1 MPLLDLFW
9 SMLWF
14 FLFFIWIWLLIS
26 LFADI
31 FRSDDLSGWGKAG
44 WTIFII
50 VLPFLGVLVYLIA
63 RGGSMT
69 ERAMKEAAAQER
81 AMREY
86 VQDVASSGSST
97 ADELAKLASLRD
109 RGLLTSDE
117 FDAQKAALLG
127 SASPPTMG

>member
-81 AMREY
+81 A
-86 VQDVASSGSST
+86 
-97 ADELAKLASLRD
+97 DEDRPRD
-109 RGLLTSDE
+109 RREHGGRALPRERSGGIGERHHRHDE
-117 FDAQKAALLG
+117 E
-127 SASPPTMG
+127 PTG